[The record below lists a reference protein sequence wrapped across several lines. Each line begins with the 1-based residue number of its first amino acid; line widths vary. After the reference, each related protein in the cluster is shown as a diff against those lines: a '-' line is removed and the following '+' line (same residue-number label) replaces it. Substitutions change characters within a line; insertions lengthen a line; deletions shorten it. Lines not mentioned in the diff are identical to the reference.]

1 MVEIKEFTDYLRVEK
16 RYSDHTIRAY
26 NDDLIQYATFLQT
39 QPDRKAIIT
48 SLQADIRNWVIDLV
62 EEECT
67 PRTLRRKI
75 ASLKAFFNYY
85 IRNDK
90 MKINP
95 AEGVILPKLNKTLPG
110 FIKESSIE
118 DLFSKNLFTN
128 DFKGLRDKFVLELF
142 YATGMRLSELVNIK
156 KIDFDLSRGEVKIL
170 GKRNKERIVP
180 LTQNIIHLLEEYS
193 DITDKHFEQNT
204 IEYLILTDK
213 GEKTYPRMIQ
223 RLVEKYLSL
232 STTLEKRSPHLIR
245 HTFATHMLNN
255 GADLNAVKELLGHA
269 NLAATEIYTHN
280 TYEKLKTIYKQ
291 AHPRA

>member
-1 MVEIKEFTDYLRVEK
+1 MVEIKEFTEYLRVEK

-26 NDDLIQYATFLQT
+26 NDDLIQFAAYLQT
-39 QPDRKAIIT
+39 TPDRKTIIT
-48 SLQADIRNWVIDLV
+48 SQQAEIRNWVIDLV
-62 EEECT
+62 EAGCT
-67 PRTLRRKI
+67 PRTLRRKV
-75 ASLKAFFNYY
+75 ASLKAFFNYFM
-85 IRNDK
+85 RNER

-95 AEGVILPKLNKTLPG
+95 AEGIILPKLNKTLPG

-118 DLFSKNLFTN
+118 DLFSKNLFTD

-156 KIDFDLSRGEVKIL
+156 KTDFDLSRGEVKIL

-180 LTQNIIHLLEEYS
+180 LTHNIIRLLKEYS
-193 DITDKHFEQNT
+193 DLVTKNFEQNP

-223 RLVEKYLSL
+223 RLVEKYLSM
-232 STTLEKRSPHLIR
+232 STTLEKRSPHMIR